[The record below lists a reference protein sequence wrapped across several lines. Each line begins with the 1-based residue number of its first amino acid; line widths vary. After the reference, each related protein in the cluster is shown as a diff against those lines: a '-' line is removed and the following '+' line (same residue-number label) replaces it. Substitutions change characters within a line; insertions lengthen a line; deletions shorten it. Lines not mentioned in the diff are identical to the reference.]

1 MLSRVKK
8 TFLLSVMLVLF
19 VPLSIGVFDAN
30 VYAKAGQKG
39 NAIVLK
45 VGEKVN
51 LKVSGSSKNVRW
63 KTSNKK
69 VAKVSKK
76 GKVVALNEGK
86 ATITTKVEKK
96 IFKCKVTVKP
106 NEEKSE
112 KKIDNSSK
120 STNSNVVITDDMN
133 QVVTLI
139 NEIRT
144 KEGLKP
150 LQMDN
155 QLCEA
160 AYVRATECDE
170 LFSHT
175 RLDGTSCFTAFDQ
188 AGIDDWTRR
197 AENLAEDYDT
207 PAEVVN
213 AWMKSPTHK
222 ANIMNGEF
230 EYIGIGCVKVGEHIY
245 WTQEFLTR

>member
-19 VPLSIGVFDAN
+19 VPLSIGVFDTN

-39 NAIVLK
+39 NAIVLE

-106 NEEKSE
+106 NEEKS
-112 KKIDNSSK
+112 
-120 STNSNVVITDDMN
+120 
-133 QVVTLI
+133 
-139 NEIRT
+139 
-144 KEGLKP
+144 
-150 LQMDN
+150 
-155 QLCEA
+155 
-160 AYVRATECDE
+160 
-170 LFSHT
+170 
-175 RLDGTSCFTAFDQ
+175 
-188 AGIDDWTRR
+188 
-197 AENLAEDYDT
+197 
-207 PAEVVN
+207 
-213 AWMKSPTHK
+213 
-222 ANIMNGEF
+222 
-230 EYIGIGCVKVGEHIY
+230 VKVSMIGY
-245 WTQEFLTR
+245 TSPSR